1 MFNYSNHNNFI
12 YSIDIYHLTREIPAS
27 DKSALQC
34 VMEVDQERIKLEK
47 LCDELVH
54 CEDDDSQQQL
64 MDLYERLDEM
74 SAETAEKRAAAI
86 LHGLGFTKEMQQKKA
101 KDFSGGWRM
110 RIALGIFFVLFIFVF
125 SHLLTHKWLQPGPC
139 T

>member
-1 MFNYSNHNNFI
+1 
-12 YSIDIYHLTREIPAS
+12 
-27 DKSALQC
+27 
-34 VMEVDQERIKLEK
+34 
-47 LCDELVH
+47 
-54 CEDDDSQQQL
+54 

-110 RIALGIFFVLFIFVF
+110 RIALGMSIVLGLYF
-125 SHLLTHKWLQPGPC
+125 SFTYLIIYC
-139 T
+139 YS